1 MSGERRIRFSS
12 CFLIGSGAILLTL
25 VAIVSV
31 NDLFTAWLAG
41 QERYL
46 VADQLIGVG
55 IPAPAPTPVPIPPPP
70 SAPAVRIIIPQIGV
84 NAAIVEIDLI
94 LEQRQGMWR
103 GVWDTAAYAVG
114 HRRNSANPGE
124 RGNIVLSGHN
134 NTEGEVF
141 RRLSELTSGDEIFLY
156 TLDQEYAY
164 VVEHVDIVRAVGAS
178 AEEKAKHAAYTAR
191 TPKETLTLVSCWPYV
206 TYTHR
211 VYVVARPKGQA

>member
-1 MSGERRIRFSS
+1 M
-12 CFLIGSGAILLTL
+12 
-25 VAIVSV
+25 VSV

-55 IPAPAPTPVPIPPPP
+55 IPATTPTTTPVPTPTSLP
-70 SAPAVRIIIPQIGV
+70 APAVRIIIPEIGV

-94 LEQRQGMWR
+94 LEQRQGTWR

-141 RRLSELTSGDEIFLY
+141 RRLADVTSGDEVFLY
-156 TLDQEYAY
+156 TLDQEYVY

-191 TPKETLTLVSCWPYV
+191 TPEETLTLVSCWPYV

-211 VYVVARPKGQA
+211 VYVVAKPKGHA